1 LTTAA
6 VGASAVFAIFD
17 EVTMAFPYKKILC
30 PIDFDENSSHALESA
45 IEIAR
50 HFNAAIF
57 LIHAVPLVAQFGE
70 VPLPVSLYQDQ
81 QRAALARLNE
91 IAGQKLSGIEHRTAV
106 YAGDVAG
113 SILQAVE
120 QFKPDLLVLATH
132 GRTGLAHLVLG
143 SVAEAVVRRSA
154 CPVLTI
160 RAEKPRA
167 QANPE

>member
-1 LTTAA
+1 M
-6 VGASAVFAIFD
+6 G
-17 EVTMAFPYKKILC
+17 FPYQKILC
-30 PIDFDENSSHALESA
+30 PIDFDENSSNALERA

-50 HFNAAIF
+50 HFNAAVF

-70 VPLPVSLYQDQ
+70 VSLPVDLYQDQ
-81 QRAALARLNE
+81 QRAALAKLNE
-91 IAGQKLSGIEHRTAV
+91 IAGRKLSGIEHKTAV

-120 QFKPDLLVLATH
+120 QFQPDLLVLATH

-143 SVAEAVVRRSA
+143 SVAEAVVRRAS

-160 RAEKPRA
+160 RGERPR
-167 QANPE
+167 PHPD